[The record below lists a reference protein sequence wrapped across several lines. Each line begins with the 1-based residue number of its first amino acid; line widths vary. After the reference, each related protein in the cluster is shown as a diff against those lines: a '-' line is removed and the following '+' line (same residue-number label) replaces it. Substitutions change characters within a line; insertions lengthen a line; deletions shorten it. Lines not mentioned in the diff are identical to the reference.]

1 MVLGTLIEIVF
12 RSDSD
17 RDLCDD
23 RVSVTSKVCDADVL
37 KVFWE
42 KDPVTPSVAV
52 VDIAVDTDGVSARE
66 RVDVT
71 SWE

>member
-12 RSDSD
+12 RSVSD

-23 RVSVTSKVCDADVL
+23 HVSETSKVCDADVL
-37 KVFWE
+37 RVFWE
-42 KDPVTPSVAV
+42 GDPVTPCVAV
-52 VDIAVDTDGVSARE
+52 VDIAVDADGVSARV